1 MPTGIHRLYNLS
13 GALNEGCTILNRM
26 WRHALSTKNSDDANA
41 GKVITKTRDATS
53 LISIAYLWQKSE
65 VALMKHFSLQTE
77 NVQNNFKL
85 WNRAFSEVLISL
97 SSFFHYLSFIYRYIR
112 VQIIHLSLFV
122 NVEGA
127 SANYLCIRILKICT
141 SKTQRGQKCS
151 AEFTSK
157 LHIEILLSLR
167 WWQSHVCGD
176 ARIEVN
182 SKQLSPAT
190 PAAPSLLPS
199 FLHPFF
205 PPSLPHLRA

>member
-1 MPTGIHRLYNLS
+1 
-13 GALNEGCTILNRM
+13 M
-26 WRHALSTKNSDDANA
+26 WRHALSTKNSDDVNS
-41 GKVITKTRDATS
+41 GKVITKTGESTS
-53 LISIAYLWQKSE
+53 LIFIKINGKKKKLLWCSISVCKPK
-65 VALMKHFSLQTE
+65 MFK
-77 NVQNNFKL
+77 NNFKL

-97 SSFFHYLSFIYRYIR
+97 ASFFHYLSFIYTYIR

-122 NVEGA
+122 NVQGA

-157 LHIEILLSLR
+157 LHIEILLALR

-205 PPSLPHLRA
+205 PPSLPHLPA